1 MVVLQH
7 IVGETVETIA
17 AIQYARDLAIQAI
30 QNLLPF
36 SDVTITQDPGRC
48 ADVQS
53 AITVLAQIVWDAI
66 DNPSNVPTAN
76 VGNYPNIREG
86 MLENT

>member
-1 MVVLQH
+1 ML
-7 IVGETVETIA
+7 ET
-17 AIQYARDLAIQAI
+17 LAIQAI

-36 SDVTITQDPGRC
+36 TDVTITQDPGGC

-66 DNPSNVPTAN
+66 DNPGNVPTQN
-76 VGNYPNIREG
+76 VGNYPNMSERV
-86 MLENT
+86 